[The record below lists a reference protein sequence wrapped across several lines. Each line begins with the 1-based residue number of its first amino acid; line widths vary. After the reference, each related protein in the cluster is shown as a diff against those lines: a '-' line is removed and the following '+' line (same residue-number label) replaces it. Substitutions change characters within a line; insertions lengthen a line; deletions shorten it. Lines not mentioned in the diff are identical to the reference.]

1 MKILYNVKAVY
12 IDLYDRLA
20 YSKSDDR
27 LRVIRE
33 LIKRDC
39 LTDALEENQ
48 IERLAEALSKS
59 RFPDGCRRILKT
71 FWIFGMKQPYGF

>member
-1 MKILYNVKAVY
+1 MKPRVFEELKVLYNVKAVY

-33 LIKRDC
+33 LIKE
-39 LTDALEENQ
+39 TA
-48 IERLAEALSKS
+48 
-59 RFPDGCRRILKT
+59 
-71 FWIFGMKQPYGF
+71 